1 MKLLSPTPGERPGGE
16 GDPELFSPELAPTP
30 TARTATT
37 GYLRSLKPELPASVW
52 TVILGVA
59 ISSVGN
65 GFVLPFGSIYL
76 HVVRD
81 LPIPEVGVIISAS
94 ALASLLAGAV
104 GGTLV
109 DRLGPRTMMLGGL
122 ILQALGYLWFGF
134 ATSAPEAAGSM
145 LLIGAGL
152 GCFYP
157 SMASLVAAVT
167 NRVQRSAAASL
178 QYAATNLGIGVG
190 AVIGGLIVS
199 TSRPSTFTTI
209 YLVDAVSFLLFG
221 ALVVSLVPSG
231 RHLGERGEKPSYRLV
246 LRNRKFMALI
256 AFNALVVMS
265 TYAQLDSSVPLYARV
280 FLGVPTVALGL
291 ILAANTAFIVIAQ
304 LPITRAVRHLDRSRT
319 LALSASVWLVT
330 WLVGEVASLTHGLT
344 ASLLL
349 GVFAVCFGLGECLL
363 SATIGPLVADM
374 APAPVR
380 GRYMAAFNL
389 SWGVGL
395 LIGPTIGG
403 LVVGSFL
410 RPGMWLLWAAVAAGL
425 VVFAEGLGRRLPA
438 SVNRGPLTN

>member
-1 MKLLSPTPGERPGGE
+1 MSPPPGESSE
-16 GDPELFSPELAPTP
+16 GDDLPSSFSPEQAPALNGGSSP
-30 TARTATT
+30 A

-52 TVILGVA
+52 TLILGIA

-76 HVVRD
+76 HVVRG
-81 LPIPEVGVIISAS
+81 LPIPEVGVIISTS

-134 ATSAPEAAGSM
+134 ASAAPEAAGAM
-145 LLIGAGL
+145 LLIGTGL

-157 SMASLVAAVT
+157 SMASLLAAVT
-167 NRVQRSAAASL
+167 NRLQRSAAASL
-178 QYAATNLGIGVG
+178 QYAATNLGIGTG

-199 TSRPSTFTTI
+199 TSRPSSFTTI
-209 YLVDAVSFLLFG
+209 YLVDAISFLLFG
-221 ALVVSLVPSG
+221 VLVVTLVPSG
-231 RHLGERGEKPSYRLV
+231 RHLGKTQERASYRLV
-246 LRNRKFMALI
+246 LRNRPFLGLI
-256 AFNALVVMS
+256 AFNAVVVLS
-265 TYAQLDSSVPLYARV
+265 TYAQLESSVPLYARV

-291 ILAANTAFIVIAQ
+291 ILAANTAFIVIFQ
-304 LPITRAVRHLDRSRT
+304 LPISRAVRHLDRSRT
-319 LALSASVWLVT
+319 LALSASAWLLT
-330 WLVGEVASLTHGLT
+330 WLIGEVASLTHGIS
-344 ASLLL
+344 AGILL

-363 SATIGPLVADM
+363 SATIGPLVADL
-374 APAPVR
+374 APAAVR

-395 LIGPTIGG
+395 LIGPSVGG
-403 LVVGSFL
+403 AVVGSFL
-410 RPGMWLLWAAVAAGL
+410 RPGMWLLWAAVAAVL
-425 VVFAEGLGRRLPA
+425 VVSAERLGRRLPA
-438 SVNRGPLTN
+438 SANRGPLTT

>member
-1 MKLLSPTPGERPGGE
+1 MSPTPGERPGGA

-30 TARTATT
+30 TDRSATT

-59 ISSVGN
+59 ISAVGN

-76 HVVRD
+76 HVVRG

-94 ALASLLAGAV
+94 ALASLLAGTV

-134 ATSAPEAAGSM
+134 ATAAPAAAGSM
-145 LLIGAGL
+145 LLIGTGL

-157 SMASLVAAVT
+157 SMGSLLAAVT
-167 NRVQRSAAASL
+167 NRTQRSAAASL

-199 TSRPSTFTTI
+199 TSRPSSFTTI
-209 YLVDAVSFLLFG
+209 YLVDAISFLLFG
-221 ALVVSLVPSG
+221 ALVISLVPSG
-231 RHLGERGEKPSYRLV
+231 RHLGQSPEKASYRLV
-246 LRNRKFMALI
+246 LRNRTFMALI
-256 AFNALVVMS
+256 AFNAVVVLS

-304 LPITRAVRHLDRSRT
+304 LPISRAVRHLDRSRT
-319 LALSASVWLVT
+319 LALSASAWLLT
-330 WLVGEVASLTHGLT
+330 WLIGEVASLTHGLT

-363 SATIGPLVADM
+363 SATIGPLVADL
-374 APAPVR
+374 APAAVR

-389 SWGVGL
+389 SWGLGL

-410 RPGMWLLWAAVAAGL
+410 RPGMWLLWATVAACL
-425 VVFAEGLGRRLPA
+425 VLFAERLGRRLPA
-438 SVNRGPLTN
+438 SVNRGPLAH

>member
-1 MKLLSPTPGERPGGE
+1 MPSPPVESTEDD
-16 GDPELFSPELAPTP
+16 GDPSQFSPEASPTSP
-30 TARTATT
+30 PGGPA

-76 HVVRD
+76 HVVRG
-81 LPIPEVGVIISAS
+81 LPIPLVGVIISTT
-94 ALASLLAGAV
+94 ALASLVAGAV
-104 GGTLV
+104 GGSMV

-122 ILQALGYLWFGF
+122 LLQAVGYLGFGF
-134 ATSAPEAAGSM
+134 ATSAATAAVSM

-157 SMASLVAAVT
+157 SMASLLAAVT
-167 NRVQRSAAASL
+167 NRTQRSAAAAL

-199 TSRPSTFTTI
+199 TSSPSSFTTI

-221 ALVVSLVPSG
+221 VLVITLVPSG
-231 RHLGERGEKPSYRLV
+231 RHRAEGHERPSYRVV
-246 LRNRKFMALI
+246 LRDRTFLALI
-256 AFNALVVMS
+256 AFNAVLVLS
-265 TYAQLDSSVPLYARV
+265 TYAQLETSVPLYARV
-280 FLGVPTVALGL
+280 FLGVPTVALGI
-291 ILAANTAFIVIAQ
+291 ILAANTAFIVLAQ
-304 LPITRAVRHLDRSRT
+304 LPISRAVRHLNRSRT
-319 LALSASVWLVT
+319 LALSASAWLLA
-330 WLVGEVASLTHGLT
+330 WLIGEVASLTHGLT

-363 SATIGPLVADM
+363 SATIGPLVADL
-374 APAPVR
+374 APAAVR

-395 LIGPTIGG
+395 LIGPTVGG
-403 LVVGSFL
+403 LVIGSVV
-410 RPGMWLLWAAVAAGL
+410 RPGMWFLWAAVAAGL
-425 VVFAEGLGRRLPA
+425 VVFAERLGRRLPA
-438 SVNRGPLTN
+438 SANRGPLAKAP

>member
-1 MKLLSPTPGERPGGE
+1 LSPTSGWRPDGSGE
-16 GDPELFSPELAPTP
+16 PEPFAPELAPIP
-30 TARTATT
+30 VARIAST

-59 ISSVGN
+59 ISAVGN

-76 HVVRD
+76 HVVRG
-81 LPIPEVGVIISAS
+81 LPIPVVGLIISAS
-94 ALASLLAGAV
+94 ALASLVAGAV
-104 GGTLV
+104 GGSLV

-122 ILQALGYLWFGF
+122 ILQTLGYLWFGF
-134 ATSAPEAAGSM
+134 ATSGPEAAASM

-157 SMASLVAAVT
+157 SMASLLAAVT
-167 NRVQRSAAASL
+167 NRSQRSAAASL

-199 TSRPSTFTTI
+199 TSSPSSFTAI
-209 YLVDAVSFLLFG
+209 YLVDAASFVLFG
-221 ALVVSLVPSG
+221 ALVVTLVPSG
-231 RHLGERGEKPSYRLV
+231 RHLTDAHTQSSYRMV
-246 LRNRKFMALI
+246 LRDRPFLALI
-256 AFNALVVMS
+256 AFNAVVVLS
-265 TYAQLDSSVPLYARV
+265 TYAQLDSAVPLYARL
-280 FLGVPTVALGL
+280 FLGVPTVALGA
-291 ILAANTAFIVIAQ
+291 ILAANTAFIVVAQ
-304 LPITRAVRHLDRSRT
+304 LPISRAVRHLDRTRT
-319 LALSASVWLVT
+319 LALSATAWLLT

-344 ASLLL
+344 ACLLL

-363 SATIGPLVADM
+363 SATIGPLVADL
-374 APAPVR
+374 APAAVR

-395 LIGPTIGG
+395 LVGPTIGG
-403 LVVGSFL
+403 LVVGSIV

-425 VVFAEGLGRRLPA
+425 VVFAERLGRRLPA
-438 SVNRGPLTN
+438 SANRGPLAT